1 MSKNSEKRSKE
12 KSSKKIFS
20 NLLVRENNKE
30 ISSLILSS
38 KIHSIHPRMNHKS
51 NDFNQS
57 NSLFKKDEY
66 ILKETFTPHEDEF
79 FVYFFN
85 LQFANS

>member
-1 MSKNSEKRSKE
+1 MSRNSAKRSTE
-12 KSSKKIFS
+12 KQSGKKVFS

-30 ISSLILSS
+30 ISSLILTS
-38 KIHSIHPRMNHKS
+38 KIHSIHPRMIHKS

-57 NSLFKKDEY
+57 NSLLKKDEY
-66 ILKETFTPHEDEF
+66 ILKETFTSHQDEF

-85 LQFANS
+85 L